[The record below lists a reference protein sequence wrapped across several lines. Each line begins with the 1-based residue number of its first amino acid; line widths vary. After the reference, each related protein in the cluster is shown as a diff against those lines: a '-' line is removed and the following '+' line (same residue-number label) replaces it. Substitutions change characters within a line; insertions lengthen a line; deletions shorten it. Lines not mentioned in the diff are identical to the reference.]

1 MGRLINAEY
10 RKIFTTKLWW
20 ALLIPAAILALM
32 FAWGGSALG
41 ALQSEADELS
51 GALPLAFLTFAYGF
65 NFATIFGLIFGATA
79 ITGEMRH
86 KTITTSYLTGS
97 SRGAV
102 LAAKLFTYTTI
113 GALYGVVCTI
123 TGTLGSALGNEVP
136 AFGDWLKLLLVSIV
150 VMVMWVLLGVGVG
163 TLIGSQVGSVVS
175 LIIYVLV
182 VERVLAPVMN
192 SKGMEDVVPF
202 LPYQSAANTTME
214 LAMRLLFGNLPGRLA
229 SDPDTPD
236 VENGLRTVLLLKHAP
251 DWWANGLIFAAW
263 ALVLGIIGWLVG
275 RRRDI
280 T

>member
-1 MGRLINAEY
+1 MGRLISAEY

-20 ALLIPAAILALM
+20 ALLIPAAVLALL

-41 ALQSEADELS
+41 VLQNESDEVS
-51 GALPLAFLTFAYGF
+51 GSLPLAFLTFAYGF

-113 GALYGVVCTI
+113 GALYGLVCTI
-123 TGTLGSALGNEVP
+123 TGTLGSAIGSEVP
-136 AFGDWLKLLLVSIV
+136 AFGDWTKLLLVSIL
-150 VMVMWVLLGVGVG
+150 VMIMWVLLGVGVG
-163 TLIGSQVGSVVS
+163 ALVGNQVGAVVS

-192 SKGMEDVVPF
+192 SKGMEDVVPY
-202 LPYQSAANTTME
+202 LPYQSSANTTMD
-214 LAMRLLFGNLPGRLA
+214 LAVRLLIGNLPGDLVNDR
-229 SDPDTPD
+229 DTPQ

-263 ALVLGIIGWLVG
+263 ALVLGLAGWLVA

>member
-1 MGRLINAEY
+1 MGRLIAAEY

-20 ALLIPAAILALM
+20 ALLIPAAIIALV

-41 ALQSEADELS
+41 ALQDEAETLGGS
-51 GALPLAFLTFAYGF
+51 LPLAFVTFAYGY
-65 NFATIFGLIFGATA
+65 NFATIFGLIFGATSL
-79 ITGEMRH
+79 TGELRH

-113 GALYGVVCTI
+113 GALYGIICAI
-123 TGTLGSALGNEVP
+123 TGTIGSAIGDEVP
-136 AFGDWLKLLLVSIV
+136 AFGAWTQLMLASILVMI
-150 VMVMWVLLGVGVG
+150 MWVLLGVGVG
-163 TLIGSQVGSVVS
+163 ALIGNQVGAVVS
-175 LIIYVLV
+175 LIVYVLV

-192 SKGMEDVVPF
+192 NQGMENVVPY

-214 LAMRLLFGNLPGRLA
+214 LAVRLLFGNLPGDLA
-229 SDPDTPD
+229 GDSDTPQ
-236 VENGLRTVLLLKHAP
+236 VERGIRTVLLLNHVP
-251 DWWANGLIFAAW
+251 DWWTNGVIFAVW
-263 ALVLGIIGWLVG
+263 ALVLGIIGWLVA